1 MSKTD
6 VVFQRGTLDEINS
19 TDKVDGQILLTT
31 DLGLN
36 NKMFTDVKKS
46 DGTIERIRIAGTNDV
61 DESFDETSTNP
72 LMNKEVSSWV
82 RSMAMDLNNTQE
94 NNTAVANTLNDINNS
109 LGEYKILWQRDEYA
123 DTKKGY
129 FVYPDATGTGETGLK
144 NRTKDLPQIYN
155 LSEKISEQKQGIII
169 LFSALNINYIKPNN
183 PNRGNYIAEY
193 HPLDYWFIS
202 RFVHKKEVELFP
214 GAGHSFLLIG
224 SNDFSWS
231 STALHYLYISDDEI
245 KDNVYNLFDCNNAT
259 QYGSYWTNTPVTGTN
274 GIKYSNSKFCI
285 RAILGV

>member
-61 DESFDETSTNP
+61 DTSFDETSTNP

-82 RSMAMDLNNTQE
+82 RSMALDLNNTQE
-94 NNTAVANTLNDINNS
+94 KNTAVANTLNDIKNS
-109 LGEYKILWQRDEYA
+109 LGEYKILWQRDETE
-123 DTKKGY
+123 DSSGY
-129 FVYPDATGTGETGLK
+129 SVYPNAIGTGETGLK
-144 NRTKDLPQIYN
+144 NRTKDLPQVYT
-155 LSEKISEQKQGIII
+155 LSEKISEQKQGIIV
-169 LFSALNINYIKPNN
+169 LFSALNIDYIKASN
-183 PNRGNYIAEY
+183 PNMGQSFAIY
-193 HPLDYWFIS
+193 HPQDYHFIS

-224 SNDFSWS
+224 SNKFEWS

-245 KDNVYNLFDCNNAT
+245 KDNVYNLFDCANAT
-259 QYGSYWTNTPVTGTN
+259 QYGSYWTNTPITGQN

>member
-31 DLGLN
+31 DLGVN

-61 DESFDETSTNP
+61 DTSFDETSTNP
-72 LMNKEVSSWV
+72 LMNKEVASWAI
-82 RSMAMDLNNTQE
+82 SMSLDLNNTQE
-94 NNTAVANTLNDINNS
+94 KNTAVANTLNDIKNS
-109 LGEYKILWQRDEYA
+109 IGEYKILWQRDEVA
-123 DTKKGY
+123 DAAGY
-129 FVYPDATGTGETGLK
+129 SVYPNATGTGETGLK

-169 LFSALNINYIKPNN
+169 LFSALNIDYHKSSNQNMGQSLAFYKPQD
-183 PNRGNYIAEY
+183 Y
-193 HPLDYWFIS
+193 HFIC

-224 SNDFSWS
+224 SNKFEWG
-231 STALHYLYISDDEI
+231 STALHYLYISDDDI

-259 QYGSYWTNTPVTGTN
+259 QVSSYWTNTPITGTN

>member
-36 NKMFTDVKKS
+36 NKMFTDVKRS

-61 DESFDETSTNP
+61 DTSLSNTSTNP
-72 LMNKEVSSWV
+72 VMNKEVSSWA
-82 RSMAMDLNNTQE
+82 RSMALDLNNTQE
-94 NNTAVANTLNDINNS
+94 HITAATNTLNDIKNS
-109 LGEYKILWQRDEYA
+109 LGEYKILWQRDKAA
-123 DTKKGY
+123 DDAGYPINLKGSTLE
-129 FVYPDATGTGETGLK
+129 D
-144 NRTKDLPQIYN
+144 RTKGLPQVYN

-169 LFSALNINYIKPNN
+169 LFSAVNLRVVAGIMGQGTKQDVVT
-183 PNRGNYIAEY
+183 Y
-193 HPLDYWFIS
+193 HPQDYHFIS

-231 STALHYLYISDDEI
+231 STALHYLYINDEQI
-245 KDNVYNLFDCNNAT
+245 NDNIYNLFDCGNFVTTTN
-259 QYGSYWTNTPVTGTN
+259 YDTNTPITGQN

>member
-6 VVFQRGTLDEINS
+6 VIFQKGTLDEINS

-61 DESFDETSTNP
+61 DTSFDETSTNP

-82 RSMAMDLNNTQE
+82 RSMATDLNSTQE
-94 NNTAVANTLNDINNS
+94 KNIAVANTLNNINNS
-109 LGEYKILWQRDEYA
+109 LGEYKILWQRDKAA
-123 DTKKGY
+123 DDAGY
-129 FVYPDATGTGETGLK
+129 PVYPNITGTGLK
-144 NRTKDLPQIYN
+144 NITNRTKDLPQIYN

-169 LFSALNINYIKPNN
+169 LFSCLNIDYHKASN
-183 PNRGNYIAEY
+183 PNMGQSLAFYKPQN
-193 HPLDYWFIS
+193 YWFIS

-245 KDNVYNLFDCNNAT
+245 RDNVYNLFDCNNAT
-259 QYGSYWTNTPVTGTN
+259 QYGSYYTNNPVTGDN

>member
-31 DLGLN
+31 DLGIN

-61 DESFDETSTNP
+61 DTSFDETSTNP

-82 RSMAMDLNNTQE
+82 RSMAIDLNKTQE

-109 LGEYKILWQRDEYA
+109 LGEYKILWQRDKAA
-123 DTKKGY
+123 DDAGY
-129 FVYPDATGTGETGLK
+129 PVHENYNGDTQEQLK
-144 NRTKDLPQIYN
+144 NRTRDLPQVYS

-169 LFSALNINYIKPNN
+169 LFSALNIDYQKASN
-183 PNRGNYIAEY
+183 PNMGQSLAFYKPQD
-193 HPLDYWFIS
+193 HHFIS

-214 GAGHSFLLIG
+214 GSGHSFLLIG
-224 SNDFSWS
+224 SNSFSWN

-245 KDNVYNLFDCNNAT
+245 RDKVYNLFDCNNAT
-259 QYGSYWTNTPVTGTN
+259 QVGSYWTNNPVTGTN

>member
-6 VVFQRGTLDEINS
+6 VIFQRGTLDEINS

-61 DESFDETSTNP
+61 DTSFDETSTNP

-82 RSMAMDLNNTQE
+82 RSMAIDLNKTQE
-94 NNTAVANTLNDINNS
+94 NNTAVANTLNDIKNS
-109 LGEYKILWQRDEYA
+109 LGEYKILWQRDKAA
-123 DTKKGY
+123 DDAGY
-129 FVYPDATGTGETGLK
+129 PVHKNYYGDTQEQLK
-144 NRTKDLPQIYN
+144 NRTRDLPQVYS

-169 LFSALNINYIKPNN
+169 LFSNLQLKYKPQENPQQGVSYYQYIP
-183 PNRGNYIAEY
+183 G
-193 HPLDYWFIS
+193 DYWFIS

-224 SNDFSWS
+224 SNKFEWN

-245 KDNVYNLFDCNNAT
+245 TDNVYNLFDCNNAT
-259 QYGSYWTNTPVTGTN
+259 QVSSYWTNTPVTGTN
-274 GIKYSNSKFCI
+274 GIKYSNSRFCI

>member
-61 DESFDETSTNP
+61 DTSFDETSTNP

-82 RSMAMDLNNTQE
+82 RSMAMDLNKTQE

-109 LGEYKILWQRDEYA
+109 LGEYKILWQRDKAA
-123 DTKKGY
+123 DDAGY
-129 FVYPDATGTGETGLK
+129 PVYPNITGTGLK
-144 NRTKDLPQIYN
+144 NITNRTKDLPQIYN

-169 LFSALNINYIKPNN
+169 LFSGLNIDYHKASN
-183 PNRGNYIAEY
+183 PNMGQSLAFYKPQN
-193 HPLDYWFIS
+193 YWFIS

-259 QYGSYWTNTPVTGTN
+259 QYGSYCTNTPVTGDN

>member
-46 DGTIERIRIAGTNDV
+46 DGTIDRIRIAGTNDV
-61 DESFDETSTNP
+61 DTSFDETSTNP

-82 RSMAMDLNNTQE
+82 RSMAIDLNNTQE
-94 NNTAVANTLNDINNS
+94 KNTAVANTLNDINNS
-109 LGEYKILWQRDEYA
+109 LGEYKILWQRDKVA
-123 DTKKGY
+123 DDAGYPINLKGSTLE
-129 FVYPDATGTGETGLK
+129 D
-144 NRTKDLPQIYN
+144 RTKGLPQVYN

-169 LFSALNINYIKPNN
+169 LFSAVNLRVVAGIMGQGTKQDVVT
-183 PNRGNYIAEY
+183 Y
-193 HPLDYWFIS
+193 HPQDYHFIS

-231 STALHYLYISDDEI
+231 STALHYLYINDEQI
-245 KDNVYNLFDCNNAT
+245 NDNIYNLFDCGNFVTTTN
-259 QYGSYWTNTPVTGTN
+259 YDTNTPITGQN

>member
-6 VVFQRGTLDEINS
+6 VIFQRGTLDEINS

-36 NKMFTDVKKS
+36 NKMFTDVKKP

-61 DESFDETSTNP
+61 DTSFDETSTNP

-82 RSMAMDLNNTQE
+82 RSMAIDLNSTQE
-94 NNTAVANTLNDINNS
+94 KNTAVANTLNDIKNS
-109 LGEYKILWQRDEYA
+109 LGEYKILWQRDKVA
-123 DTKKGY
+123 DDDGY
-129 FVYPDATGTGETGLK
+129 SVYPNAIGTGETGLR
-144 NRTKDLPQIYN
+144 NRTKDLPQVYS

-169 LFSALNINYIKPNN
+169 LFSDLDIDYHKASN
-183 PNRGNYIAEY
+183 PNMGQSLAFYKPQDY
-193 HPLDYWFIS
+193 HFIS

-224 SNDFSWS
+224 SNTFSWS
-231 STALHYLYISDDEI
+231 STALHYLYINDEQI
-245 KDNVYNLFDCNNAT
+245 NDNVYNLFDCANAT
-259 QYGSYWTNTPVTGTN
+259 QHGSYWTNKPVTGTN
-274 GIKYSNSKFCI
+274 GIQYSNSKFCI